1 MSIKIRDIVPPIFYG
16 KSSDSVSKSD
26 VITET
31 SLKIGGSFS
40 PELLR
45 LYKSASW
52 VSVNNLYAI
61 YMNNPIL
68 NAALS
73 INAKYLSSVD
83 VRVRNIKTG
92 EIYSKQTDMKTAPKY
107 NDVKN
112 TPEYKAEMQSV
123 HDKIAEEKAGSQ
135 IALAKMLGQFDSS
148 IRQVKAGKKGLPD
161 AICIELADF
170 LKIDRL
176 AVIAASNLVTEKN
189 EKRREIFEKCIKG
202 LNRATA
208 AGLIIR

>member
-1 MSIKIRDIVPPIFYG
+1 MEMK
-16 KSSDSVSKSD
+16 
-26 VITET
+26 
-31 SLKIGGSFS
+31 
-40 PELLR
+40 EL
-45 LYKSASW
+45 
-52 VSVNNLYAI
+52 I
-61 YMNNPIL
+61 
-68 NAALS
+68 
-73 INAKYLSSVD
+73 
-83 VRVRNIKTG
+83 
-92 EIYSKQTDMKTAPKY
+92 
-107 NDVKN
+107 
-112 TPEYKAEMQSV
+112 
-123 HDKIAEEKAGSQ
+123 KIAEEKAGSQ